1 MSEIAIWVVKFVRI
15 FNLKLLSY
23 FLQLKCCNS
32 FGKGC
37 KTTLMLLF
45 HKFYVVNRVVK
56 FFCDALQHNA
66 WKKGWSPTFFK
77 DSARIFFRGT
87 KTRIMSFLCNIRVVP
102 TFNLVFFLPNITFI
116 LFYRQ
121 FRINYYLNDKI
132 IFILRFS
139 TGRSFNFIYMKGRL
153 KYPWSTYKFYF

>member
-1 MSEIAIWVVKFVRI
+1 MEKIEQKKLKVGCNFTDYTSEIAIWVVKFVRI

-56 FFCDALQHNA
+56 FFCDALQHNG
-66 WKKGWSPTFFK
+66 WKKGWDPTFFK
-77 DSARIFFRGT
+77 DSAVKKMLLLAF
-87 KTRIMSFLCNIRVVP
+87 SFK
-102 TFNLVFFLPNITFI
+102 
-116 LFYRQ
+116 
-121 FRINYYLNDKI
+121 KI
-132 IFILRFS
+132 IELRA
-139 TGRSFNFIYMKGRL
+139 TRNVRKKCYMN
-153 KYPWSTYKFYF
+153 Y

>member
-1 MSEIAIWVVKFVRI
+1 MEKIEQKKLKVGCNFTDYMSEIAIWVVKFVRI

-56 FFCDALQHNA
+56 FFCDALQHNG
-66 WKKGWSPTFFK
+66 WKKV
-77 DSARIFFRGT
+77 GT
-87 KTRIMSFLCNIRVVP
+87 QPFLKTVRKLNLCKKLN
-102 TFNLVFFLPNITFI
+102 FNKV
-116 LFYRQ
+116 
-121 FRINYYLNDKI
+121 
-132 IFILRFS
+132 
-139 TGRSFNFIYMKGRL
+139 
-153 KYPWSTYKFYF
+153 

>member
-1 MSEIAIWVVKFVRI
+1 MEKIEQKKLKVGCNFTDYMSEIAIWVVKFVRI

-56 FFCDALQHNA
+56 FFCDALQHNG
-66 WKKGWSPTFFK
+66 WKKGWDPTFFK
-77 DSARIFFRGT
+77 DSAYNKCT
-87 KTRIMSFLCNIRVVP
+87 VYTLH
-102 TFNLVFFLPNITFI
+102 L
-116 LFYRQ
+116 
-121 FRINYYLNDKI
+121 
-132 IFILRFS
+132 
-139 TGRSFNFIYMKGRL
+139 
-153 KYPWSTYKFYF
+153 